1 MRIWP
6 DCIPCIL
13 KMSLGIARLVM
24 KDEEQITRFTEDIL
38 GLKPLRGEEWRV
50 TSPEVI
56 RIVWRKLLEMTGEAD
71 PLREVKKEQ
80 NNRALRIY
88 PFAKEVV
95 LKSSDPLHD
104 AVKFAIMGNS
114 IDAMS
119 DVKGGAPEAII
130 ERHNGFKIRPE
141 DLNFLKERLE
151 RSRRLVYLGDN
162 CGEIIFDK
170 LLIELLRERLSAK
183 IIFVTRTLPVL
194 NDATLQNALSV
205 GMAEV
210 TQVVENGTPEPLP
223 GTFLEKISPE
233 LKALIEESDLV
244 ISKGGGNYDSLT
256 EEEGL
261 RGKVSF
267 LFQAKCRPYCS
278 LHHVSLGAPIL
289 YHF

>member
-1 MRIWP
+1 
-6 DCIPCIL
+6 
-13 KMSLGIARLVM
+13 MSLGIARLVM
-24 KDEEQITRFTEDIL
+24 KDEEQVTRFTEDIL
-38 GLKPLRGEEWRV
+38 KLKPLRGEEWGV

-56 RIVWRKLLEMTGEAD
+56 RIVWRKILEMTGEAD

-80 NNRALRIY
+80 NNGALRIY

-141 DLNFLKERLE
+141 DLNCLKERLE

-194 NDATLQNALSV
+194 NDATLCDAVSV
-205 GMAEV
+205 GIGAIA
-210 TQVVENGTPEPLP
+210 QVMENGTPEPLP

-233 LKALIEESDLV
+233 CKALIEESDLV

-256 EEEGL
+256 EEAGL